1 MAPVQQPEV
10 NRLVA
15 GLLLVTRAVLLLD
28 GLQMLLVPVVLHR
41 HLWNQLAGLLLAS
54 SSVQTRL
61 ALNRMRVAQECLL
74 QPAALALLQP
84 AVVDLRGHRLLRHPC
99 NHLSLASRAVR
110 TRIASTRL
118 RGGQNWLRK

>member
-41 HLWNQLAGLLLAS
+41 HLWNQLAGLQRRRG
-54 SSVQTRL
+54 VGGGEREGEIDRQ
-61 ALNRMRVAQECLL
+61 QE
-74 QPAALALLQP
+74 
-84 AVVDLRGHRLLRHPC
+84 
-99 NHLSLASRAVR
+99 
-110 TRIASTRL
+110 
-118 RGGQNWLRK
+118 RKW